1 MAEYGFTSGKD
12 IYDLKDILKRLSD
25 LEAKSSNIKE
35 IYPVGSIYMSVRN
48 VNPSGFFGG
57 TWVAWG
63 QGRVPIGIGSNG
75 TTNYSAPEG
84 TGGSESVSI
93 RPTGSISATA
103 LTIRQT
109 PPHQHRIWGVNRNV
123 NVQGGGSDPGYNA
136 LYTGNMHSVP
146 KDALIAWSEQ
156 PYSNVQPDGTVSEK
170 DRAVGEAHSHGITL
184 NQVTANVRQP
194 YITCYMWKRTA

>member
-1 MAEYGFTSGKD
+1 MSNHGFTDKKD
-12 IYDLKDILKRLSD
+12 IYDLQQLIDDVAALKRS
-25 LEAKSSNIKE
+25 IKE
-35 IYPVGSIYMSVRN
+35 TYPVGSIYMSVRN
-48 VNPSGFFGG
+48 VNPSSFFGG
-57 TWVAWG
+57 TWVSWG

-75 TTNYSAPEG
+75 TTNYSTPEG

-146 KDALIAWSEQ
+146 GVC
-156 PYSNVQPDGTVSEK
+156 PYRLCSDPLRLPQVYEYHENSDTCPSCYRRSLLRSNRVS
-170 DRAVGEAHSHGITL
+170 
-184 NQVTANVRQP
+184 
-194 YITCYMWKRTA
+194 